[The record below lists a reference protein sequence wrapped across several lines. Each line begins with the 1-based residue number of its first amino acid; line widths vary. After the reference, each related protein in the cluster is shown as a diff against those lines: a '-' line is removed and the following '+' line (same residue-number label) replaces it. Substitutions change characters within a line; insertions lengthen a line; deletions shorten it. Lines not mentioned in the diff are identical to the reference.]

1 MDSPENLSVAE
12 LEENDLETIEEHEPE
27 QNTEEQPGGENEEEN
42 ADKPVKPKRVVRNPR
57 PKLNAET
64 LKGKRG
70 ITALESYFERVK
82 YKGQGHEEQDLS
94 VILKT
99 YEYWCHRLFP
109 KYPFDECIA
118 KIEHLGT
125 KRPVVTHVKKIRTNL
140 LLDENPTVNDDSV
153 VDEVPNNEF
162 DDLFDTPLEEPSNE
176 ISEEQ
181 LEQIRLNKERA
192 EKLRKEKLMQKREVT
207 QGNELQNIESADFD
221 LTNDDIHFSDVTG
234 QASNAS
240 FELPS
245 DQQNDDSIC
254 QKVQRDEESINDAS

>member
-1 MDSPENLSVAE
+1 M
-12 LEENDLETIEEHEPE
+12 
-27 QNTEEQPGGENEEEN
+27 
-42 ADKPVKPKRVVRNPR
+42 
-57 PKLNAET
+57 
-64 LKGKRG
+64 
-70 ITALESYFERVK
+70 
-82 YKGQGHEEQDLS
+82 
-94 VILKT
+94 
-99 YEYWCHRLFP
+99 
-109 KYPFDECIA
+109 
-118 KIEHLGT
+118 
-125 KRPVVTHVKKIRTNL
+125 
-140 LLDENPTVNDDSV
+140 
-153 VDEVPNNEF
+153 
-162 DDLFDTPLEEPSNE
+162 FDTPLEEPSNE

-254 QKVQRDEESINDAS
+254 QKVQRDEELVNSQENDNYDRSQSSQDIGETTAV